1 MVLLTKKT
9 NINIKVKT
17 KTGDKMRWIILLSLY
32 ISSSMGSPQ
41 HNDYYDFLQPFIINL
56 DQNRTQDTISTKKAL
71 LEFHSL
77 AKTAPKSKEFH
88 YLNYKLMQNFQ
99 HQHFNISIKE
109 KNNSEDINKKKKLF
123 NLEKSYF
130 IRILKSIKEPS
141 FYTLYSKLYI
151 ETLDM
156 KRLEHQSVK
165 KLYDLGNKSQR
176 PYIQLLSYIDSL
188 NQLNSIS
195 LTDQETLHKKLILLL
210 IGLPKKQKEYI
221 LRLTALQLSPF
232 YDKERIEFDFNRLFS
247 QRSSIT
253 RKEILQTLN
262 FKDAETFHQYIMK
275 EKRSFFEE
283 RVFNAT
289 MKALKRN
296 DVAKILT
303 TLYMQGNNFS
313 EARSYI
319 RQAPRTNL
327 YNEYNPFS
335 SSIDINNKRKF
346 KKSSNTRKFAET
358 MSRLEERL
366 KEEKTATARNYYLYG
381 NGLYNKSWFGNF
393 PLSSVFF
400 HNEDIYK
407 DAIPPTSHLKK
418 AFSAYTS
425 ALELSKKDEFKAE
438 ISYQLLKI
446 KFNMART
453 NKNNYTKDMKKMP
466 KLNERKEIIH
476 LLKASRSFIEATKDY
491 KSDHAHTK
499 YGQRVIQESILFTYL

>member
-9 NINIKVKT
+9 NIKIKVKI
-17 KTGDKMRWIILLSLY
+17 KIGDKMRWIIFLSLY
-32 ISSSMGSPQ
+32 LSSSMASPQ

-56 DQNRTQDTISTKKAL
+56 DQNRIQDTISTQKAL

-88 YLNYKLMQNFQ
+88 YLNYKLMQKFQ
-99 HQHFNISIKE
+99 HQQFNISIKE
-109 KNNSEDINKKKKLF
+109 KNNSEDINKKQKLF

-156 KRLEHQSVK
+156 KRLEHQSLK
-165 KLYDLGNKSQR
+165 KLYDLGNITQR

-195 LTDQETLHKKLILLL
+195 LIDQETLHKKLTLLL

-232 YDKERIEFDFNRLFS
+232 YDKERIEFDFNRLFAKK
-247 QRSSIT
+247 SSIT

-262 FKDAETFHQYIMK
+262 FKDAKTFHQYIMK
-275 EKRSFFEE
+275 KKRSFFEE
-283 RVFNAT
+283 RVFRTT

-319 RQAPRTNL
+319 RQAPRNNL
-327 YNEYNPFS
+327 YNKFNPFS
-335 SSIDINNKRKF
+335 SSIELDNKRKYNY
-346 KKSSNTRKFAET
+346 SSNLRKFAET
-358 MSRLEERL
+358 MSRLEKRL

-393 PLSSVFF
+393 PLSAVFF
-400 HNEDIYK
+400 HNKDIYK
-407 DAIPPTSHLKK
+407 DAIPPTADLTK
-418 AFSAYTS
+418 AFSSYAS

-438 ISYQLLKI
+438 IAYQLLKI
-446 KFNMART
+446 KFNMARID
-453 NKNNYTKDMKKMP
+453 KNSYTKDMKKVP
-466 KLNERKEIIH
+466 KLDERKKITH
-476 LLKASRSFIEATKDY
+476 LLKASRSFIEAIKDY
-491 KSDHAHTK
+491 KSDYAHTQ